1 MSIPN
6 LEDTLE
12 QMNVLAWDDVRTGK
26 WISSIKSGVDGHN
39 YNHAHQTIT
48 PIQAFSK
55 SIYLAGGW
63 FNSTQQHDLEVATQV
78 LTLDND
84 SVGYIHVPLLH
95 QYKDT
100 TIDNDPQGIFG
111 GYEWS
116 TETFKADIT
125 AMQLADVIVALYDSN
140 EPDSGTSWEQG
151 YMYALGKPIV
161 LVDVN
166 ATKPVN
172 LMDAKGLTYHCES
185 WEELL
190 TLDFNSIMPK
200 PYAGEVF

>member
-1 MSIPN
+1 
-6 LEDTLE
+6 
-12 QMNVLAWDDVRTGK
+12 
-26 WISSIKSGVDGHN
+26 
-39 YNHAHQTIT
+39 
-48 PIQAFSK
+48 
-55 SIYLAGGW
+55 
-63 FNSTQQHDLEVATQV
+63 
-78 LTLDND
+78 
-84 SVGYIHVPLLH
+84 
-95 QYKDT
+95 
-100 TIDNDPQGIFG
+100 
-111 GYEWS
+111 
-116 TETFKADIT
+116 
-125 AMQLADVIVALYDSN
+125 MQLADVIVALYDSN
-140 EPDSGTSWEQG
+140 EPDTGTSWEQG